1 MNRIAEFEKVSLEQ
15 FKEDWQKSVGEESA
29 QEVYEGLKL
38 PLRAT
43 AGSAGYDFFA
53 PVDIEIA
60 PEEEVIIAT
69 GIRVK
74 MEPGWVLLLV
84 PRSGLGFRYR
94 LQLNNTVGVI
104 DGDYYNAENE
114 GHILV
119 RMTNDTHGS
128 RKVMINKGDGM
139 LQGIFVPY
147 GITVDDA
154 AEGVRAGGFGST
166 TENKQDD

>member
-29 QEVYEGLKL
+29 EEVYEGLKL

-74 MEPGWVLLLV
+74 MEPGW
-84 PRSGLGFRYR
+84 
-94 LQLNNTVGVI
+94 
-104 DGDYYNAENE
+104 
-114 GHILV
+114 
-119 RMTNDTHGS
+119 
-128 RKVMINKGDGM
+128 
-139 LQGIFVPY
+139 
-147 GITVDDA
+147 
-154 AEGVRAGGFGST
+154 
-166 TENKQDD
+166 